1 MRAALFLSFF
11 VEMNF
16 SLTANVKHTVEQRL
30 KTHTSYGL
38 ALIHSTCSSN
48 RQFALKVT
56 HATAPSAQT
65 RFKNVIFRHH
75 YVMQKTAFLLKLSN
89 VAFAEFF
96 TSTAKMQSPPNV

>member
-1 MRAALFLSFF
+1 
-11 VEMNF
+11 MNF